1 VTGDDLVVTGGR
13 GGTTARLD
21 DLRTAARALLG
32 AAERLDRAGAIVDHE
47 ADWLRARVPIAP
59 SAATWALGS
68 LDRVRHGSTSLPAAA
83 QRCRALASGLD
94 RAADT
99 YQQAESTADRV
110 ARTFIGASGS
120 ALAFLLRATPFSG
133 LATAVVVEETGLAT
147 VAEAAGSAEGL
158 TSASLIAAFRR
169 AGAERLVAGL
179 GGVVDGML
187 PSPLWGP
194 RSGRSP
200 VERAAADLTR
210 GLPRRPM
217 AVTATS
223 SPEIAPIRST
233 SDAAQAIQTAYGAGP
248 GSVIVQRVDH
258 ADGSRGWVV
267 AIPGTQSMSLGAG
280 SNPFD
285 NRTNLAAM
293 AGVADDSS
301 ALVAGALLSSG
312 ARAGEAVL
320 LAGHSQGGMVA
331 ARLAGDPAF
340 AGTYRVRS
348 VLTMGSPIGA
358 MAVPATTQALAM
370 ENLSD
375 TVPAVDGTPNPDVPN
390 VTTVKRDLSTSS
402 DPRDVAAT
410 GSLFASHD
418 LDRYAQTAD
427 EVDASDHPS
436 IVAWREAAVEVTGA
450 PGDSVTTTVYQGT
463 RLEPARA
470 PAEPEHCRSGPVLPF
485 PLGPL
490 SPIVPLPF
498 GPSSATIPIAP
509 VPPLATIPLAPT
521 VPRLSDVRACPNPR
535 G

>member
-1 VTGDDLVVTGGR
+1 MTDDDLVVAGGR
-13 GGTTARLD
+13 GGTTARLG

-32 AAERLDRAGAIVDHE
+32 AAERLDRAGEIVDHE
-47 ADWLRARVPIAP
+47 TDWLRTRVPIAP

-110 ARTFIGASGS
+110 TRRFIGASGS
-120 ALAFLLRATPFSG
+120 ALSFLLQATPLRG
-133 LATAVVVEETGLAT
+133 LAAGVVVEETGLAT
-147 VAEAAGSAEGL
+147 VAEAAGSPEGL
-158 TSASLIAAFRR
+158 TGASLLAAFRR

-187 PSPLWGP
+187 PSPPWEP
-194 RSGRSP
+194 RSGRSA

-217 AVTATS
+217 TVTATS
-223 SPEIAPIRST
+223 SPVIAPIRSAT
-233 SDAAQAIQTAYGAGP
+233 DAAQAIETASRAGP

-258 ADGSRGWVV
+258 ADGGRGWVV

-280 SNPFD
+280 PNPFD

-301 ALVAGALLSSG
+301 ALVAGALRSAG
-312 ARAGEAVL
+312 ARTGEAVL

-331 ARLAGDPAF
+331 ARLAGDPTF
-340 AGTYRVRS
+340 AATYRVRS

-358 MAVPATTQALAM
+358 MAIPAATQALAM
-370 ENLSD
+370 EHPTDS
-375 TVPAVDGTPNPDVPN
+375 VPAIDGTPNPDAPN
-390 VTTVKRDLSTSS
+390 VTTVKRDLSASS
-402 DPRDVAAT
+402 DPRDVAAA
-410 GSLFASHD
+410 GSLFGSHD
-418 LDRYAQTAD
+418 LSAYLGTAA
-427 EVDASDHPS
+427 EADASDHPS
-436 IVAWREAAVEVTGA
+436 ITAWREAAAEVTGA
-450 PGDSVTTTVYQGT
+450 PGDTVTTTVFQGT
-463 RLEPARA
+463 RVEPPRA
-470 PAEPEHCRSGPVLPF
+470 QAEQEVCRAGPVRPF

-490 SPIVPLPF
+490 SPIVRRPC
-498 GPSSATIPIAP
+498 GPSSLTAP
-509 VPPLATIPLAPT
+509 PGPALPLATT
-521 VPRLSDVRACPNPR
+521 VPRLSGVGACPTPS
-535 G
+535 GSG

>member
-1 VTGDDLVVTGGR
+1 MTDDDLVVTGGR

-47 ADWLRARVPIAP
+47 ADWLRVRVAIAP

-99 YQQAESTADRV
+99 YQQAESAADQVTR
-110 ARTFIGASGS
+110 RFIGASGT
-120 ALAFLLRATPFSG
+120 ALGFLLGASPFRG
-133 LATAVVVEETGLAT
+133 LAVGVVVEETALAT
-147 VAEAAGSAEGL
+147 VVEAAGSRDGL
-158 TSASLIAAFRR
+158 SSRSVLAAFRR
-169 AGAERLVAGL
+169 AGAQRLVAGL

-187 PSPLWGP
+187 PSPWWELRP
-194 RSGRSP
+194 GRSA

-210 GLPRRPM
+210 GLPRRPLT
-217 AVTATS
+217 VTATS
-223 SPEIAPIRST
+223 SPAIAPIRST
-233 SDAAQAIQTAYGAGP
+233 ADAARAIQTAYRAGP
-248 GSVIVQRVDH
+248 GSVVVQRVVH

-301 ALVAGALLSSG
+301 ALVAEALRSAG
-312 ARAGEAVL
+312 ARRGEEVL

-331 ARLAGDPAF
+331 ARLAGDATF
-340 AGTYRVRS
+340 ASTYTVRS
-348 VLTMGSPIGA
+348 VLTLGSPIGE
-358 MAVPATTQALAM
+358 MAIPSATQALAM
-370 ENLSD
+370 ENGSD
-375 TVPAVDGTPNPDVPN
+375 TVPAVDGAPNPDKPN
-390 VTTVKRDLSTSS
+390 VTTVVRDLTVST
-402 DPRDVAAT
+402 DPRDVAAA
-410 GSLFASHD
+410 GSLFAAHD
-418 LDRYAQTAD
+418 LGVYALTAD

-436 IVAWREAAVEVTGA
+436 IVAWREASAAVTGA

-463 RLEPARA
+463 RLEPAPA
-470 PAEPEHCRSGPVLPF
+470 PAAPEHCRSGRVLPF

-498 GPSSATIPIAP
+498 GPSSATVPIAP
-509 VPPLATIPLAPT
+509 VLPLATIPLAPT
-521 VPRLSDVRACPNPR
+521 VPRLSDVGACPNPR

>member
-1 VTGDDLVVTGGR
+1 MTGDDLVVTGGR

-21 DLRTAARALLG
+21 DLRTAARALRG
-32 AAERLDRAGAIVDHE
+32 AAGSLDRAGAIVDHE
-47 ADWLRARVPIAP
+47 ADWLRTRVSIAP

-68 LDRVRHGSTSLPAAA
+68 LDRVRHGSTSLTAAA

-94 RAADT
+94 RAAHT
-99 YQQAESTADRV
+99 YQQAESAADQVTR
-110 ARTFIGASGS
+110 RFIGASGT
-120 ALAFLLRATPFSG
+120 ALGFLLRATPFRG
-133 LATAVVVEETGLAT
+133 LATAVVLEETGLAT
-147 VAEAAGSAEGL
+147 VAEAAGSTEGL
-158 TSASLIAAFRR
+158 TGASLLTAFRR

-187 PSPLWGP
+187 PTPVWGT
-194 RSGRSP
+194 RAGRSP
-200 VERAAADLTR
+200 VERAAADLAR

-223 SPEIAPIRST
+223 SPVIAPIRST
-233 SDAAQAIQTAYGAGP
+233 TDAAQAIQTAYRAGP

-301 ALVAGALLSSG
+301 ALVASALRSAG

-331 ARLAGDPAF
+331 VRLAGDPAF

-370 ENLSD
+370 ENQSD

-390 VTTVKRDLSTSS
+390 VTTVKRDLAASR
-402 DPRDVAAT
+402 DPRDVAASE
-410 GSLFASHD
+410 GFFASHD
-418 LDRYAQTAD
+418 LGRYAQTAD

-463 RLEPARA
+463 RLEPTGA
-470 PAEPEHCRSGPVLPF
+470 PADPERCRFGPVPRF
-485 PLGPL
+485 PPGPL
-490 SPIVPLPF
+490 SPIVPMPF
-498 GPSSATIPIAP
+498 GPSSATVPIAP
-509 VPPLATIPLAPT
+509 APSLATIPLAPT
-521 VPRLSDVRACPNPR
+521 VLRLSDVRACPSPR